1 MGFGLFEMKT
11 WAVMF
16 CEIETW
22 EVGEGGRETFVGVGF
37 FFFFFFFFFFLKI
50 GFRLEYINDPILTRT

>member
-16 CEIETW
+16 CEFETW

-37 FFFFFFFFFFLKI
+37 FFFLI
-50 GFRLEYINDPILTRT
+50 GFRLEYINDLILTRT

>member
-37 FFFFFFFFFFLKI
+37 FFLFFLFFI
-50 GFRLEYINDPILTRT
+50 IIFFLNRV

>member
-1 MGFGLFEMKT
+1 MGFGLFEMKM

-22 EVGEGGRETFVGVGF
+22 EVGEGGGERP
-37 FFFFFFFFFFLKI
+37 L
-50 GFRLEYINDPILTRT
+50 LE

>member
-16 CEIETW
+16 CEIETR

-37 FFFFFFFFFFLKI
+37 FFLN
-50 GFRLEYINDPILTRT
+50 RV